1 MLDDPLRYH
10 GDQAAHGADLD
21 FAVNVHGTTPQWL
34 QDSLATSLG
43 ELAAY
48 PSAQL
53 DADVRAAIAANHNR
67 SADEVL
73 LLHGVAEG
81 FSLLPHLGL
90 SATIVQPQFTEPE
103 AAFHAAGVGVDS
115 LVLPSPY
122 TLTPTLAD
130 VHENASSPHS
140 QQLDGRMVIIGNP
153 TNPTGVAHS
162 ADDLRGLASRCG
174 ILVVDEAFMDV
185 ANAGTI
191 QRCSLVNRE
200 AGGDTELPDKN
211 PDNVIVFRSMTK
223 TWAVAGLRCGYALGH
238 PELLAQLARRRPHW
252 PLGTLQLTAMA
263 AIAQR
268 EEELLPEI
276 RAAIRQQRES
286 MTQLLRAAGWQVLD
300 SEAPFVLARPGGDR
314 SSHNGQGAVEVDV
327 VKHERLRQELAERGV
342 AVRRCDTFAGLDGSW
357 WRLAV
362 RDEASVRRLI
372 AEVADLLSQN

>member
-10 GDQAAHGADLD
+10 GDQAAHDADLD

-34 QDSLATSLG
+34 QDSLAAALG

-53 DADVRAAIAANHNR
+53 DAEVRAAIAAGHNR
-67 SADEVL
+67 TADEVL

-90 SATIVQPQFTEPE
+90 PATIVQPQFTEPE
-103 AAFHAAGVGVDS
+103 AAFRAAGVEVDS
-115 LVLPSPY
+115 LVLPPPY

-130 VHENASSPHS
+130 APENASSPHS
-140 QQLDGRMVIIGNP
+140 RQLESRMVIIGNP

-185 ANAGTI
+185 ADGEI
-191 QRCSLVNRE
+191 IRRCSLADCRPGE
-200 AGGDTELPDKN
+200 ANTI
-211 PDNVIVFRSMTK
+211 PDNVTVFRSMTK
-223 TWAVAGLRCGYALGH
+223 TWAIAGLRCGYALGH

-268 EEELLPEI
+268 EAELLPQI
-276 RAAIRQQRES
+276 RAEIGQQREA
-286 MTQLLRAAGWQVLD
+286 MTQLLRGAGWQVLD
-300 SEAPFVLARPGGDR
+300 SEAPFVLACPDAALSTHDGPG
-314 SSHNGQGAVEVDV
+314 AAEVDV
-327 VKHERLRQELAERGV
+327 VKHEHLRQGLAERGV

-362 RDEASVRRLI
+362 RDEASVRRLV

>member
-53 DADVRAAIAANHNR
+53 DADVRASIAANHNR

-90 SATIVQPQFTEPE
+90 PATIVQPQFTEPE
-103 AAFHAAGVGVDS
+103 AAFRAAGVEVDS

-130 VHENASSPHS
+130 VQENASSPHS

-162 ADDLRGLASRCG
+162 ADDLREFASRCG

-185 ANAGTI
+185 ADGEI
-191 QRCSLVNRE
+191 IRRCSLADCMPGEENSI
-200 AGGDTELPDKN
+200 

-223 TWAVAGLRCGYALGH
+223 TWAIAGLRCGYALGT
-238 PELLAQLARRRPHW
+238 PELLAKVARLRPHW

-263 AIAQR
+263 AIARR
-268 EEELLPEI
+268 EAELLPQIRVEI
-276 RAAIRQQRES
+276 GQQREA
-286 MTQLLRAAGWQVLD
+286 MTQLLVAAGWQVLD
-300 SEAPFVLARPGGDR
+300 SEAPFVLARPDAALSTHDGP
-314 SSHNGQGAVEVDV
+314 GAAEIDV
-327 VKHERLRQELAERGV
+327 VKHERVRQDLAERGI

-362 RDEASVRRLI
+362 RDETSVRRLV

>member
-53 DADVRAAIAANHNR
+53 DADVRASIAANHNR

-90 SATIVQPQFTEPE
+90 PATIVQPQFTEPE
-103 AAFHAAGVGVDS
+103 AAFRAAGVEVDS

-130 VHENASSPHS
+130 VQENASSPHS

-162 ADDLRGLASRCG
+162 ADDLREFASRCG

-185 ANAGTI
+185 ADGEI
-191 QRCSLVNRE
+191 IRRCSLADCMPGEENSI
-200 AGGDTELPDKN
+200 

-223 TWAVAGLRCGYALGH
+223 TWAIAGLRCGYALGT
-238 PELLAQLARRRPHW
+238 PELLAKVARLRPHW

-263 AIAQR
+263 AIARR
-268 EEELLPEI
+268 EAELLPQIRVEI
-276 RAAIRQQRES
+276 GQQREA
-286 MTQLLRAAGWQVLD
+286 MTQLLVAAGWQVLD
-300 SEAPFVLARPGGDR
+300 SEAPFVLARPDAALSTHDGP
-314 SSHNGQGAVEVDV
+314 GAAEVDV
-327 VKHERLRQELAERGV
+327 VKHERLRQRLAARGV
-342 AVRRCDTFAGLDGSW
+342 AARRCDTFAGLDGSW

-362 RDEASVRRLI
+362 RDETSVRRLV

>member
-34 QDSLATSLG
+34 QNSLATSLG

-90 SATIVQPQFTEPE
+90 PATIVQPQFTEPE
-103 AAFHAAGVGVDS
+103 AAFLAAGVEVDS

-122 TLTPTLAD
+122 TLMPTLAD
-130 VHENASSPHS
+130 VHENASFPHS
-140 QQLDGRMVIIGNP
+140 QQLDGRMAIIGNP

-185 ANAGTI
+185 ADGEI
-191 QRCSLVNRE
+191 IRRCSLADCRPGEANRI
-200 AGGDTELPDKN
+200 

-223 TWAVAGLRCGYALGH
+223 TWAIAGLRCGYALGH

-268 EEELLPEI
+268 EEELLSEI
-276 RAAIRQQRES
+276 RAEIRQQRES
-286 MTQLLRAAGWQVLD
+286 MTQLLRATGWQVLN
-300 SEAPFVLARPGGDR
+300 SEAPFVLARPGDDR
-314 SSHNGQGAVEVDV
+314 SSHNGRGAAEVDV
-327 VKHERLRQELAERGV
+327 VKHERLRQDLAERGI

-362 RDEASVRRLI
+362 RDESSVRRLI

>member
-10 GDQAAHGADLD
+10 GDQAAHDADLD

-34 QDSLATSLG
+34 QDSLAAALG

-53 DADVRAAIAANHNR
+53 
-67 SADEVL
+67 EVL

-90 SATIVQPQFTEPE
+90 PATIVQPQFTEPE
-103 AAFHAAGVGVDS
+103 AAFRAAGVEVDS
-115 LVLPSPY
+115 LVLPPPY

-130 VHENASSPHS
+130 VHENASFPHS
-140 QQLDGRMVIIGNP
+140 QQLEGQMVIIGNP

-162 ADDLRGLASRCG
+162 ADNLRGLAGRCG

-185 ANAGTI
+185 ADGEI
-191 QRCSLVNRE
+191 IRRCSLADCRPGEANRI
-200 AGGDTELPDKN
+200 

-223 TWAVAGLRCGYALGH
+223 TWAIAGLRCGYALGH
-238 PELLAQLARRRPHW
+238 PALLAQLVRRRPHW

-263 AIAQR
+263 AIARR
-268 EEELLPEI
+268 EAELLPQI
-276 RAAIRQQRES
+276 RAEIGQQRET
-286 MTQLLRAAGWQVLD
+286 MTQLLRGAGWQVLD
-300 SEAPFVLARPGGDR
+300 SEAPFVLACPDAALSTHDGPG
-314 SSHNGQGAVEVDV
+314 AAEVDV
-327 VKHERLRQELAERGV
+327 VKHEHLRQGLAERGV

-362 RDEASVRRLI
+362 RDEASVRRLV